1 MNLTILASL
10 LTLLS
15 LTSALPR
22 GYIRD
27 PKLTS
32 SDRKYWQTCT
42 HMHGQEVRINLSKWY
57 QIDIFGI
64 FDCARPATS
73 TCKFYL
79 INWTLKMNA
88 TPSFGVSMISEVPSN
103 PQLTLGLEPTSS
115 HYRKIEI
122 HVKMRIGKYESFFL
136 SRISRVH
143 YGIIDW
149 FTIFDDFGFEN
160 LEFQNA
166 FQLNFLS
173 FWHSLVLCISQ
184 V

>member
-1 MNLTILASL
+1 MGRL
-10 LTLLS
+10 
-15 LTSALPR
+15 
-22 GYIRD
+22 
-27 PKLTS
+27 
-32 SDRKYWQTCT
+32 
-42 HMHGQEVRINLSKWY
+42 
-57 QIDIFGI
+57 FGGSVG
-64 FDCARPATS
+64 CS
-73 TCKFYL
+73 
-79 INWTLKMNA
+79 TLKMDP
-88 TPSFGVSMISEVPSN
+88 TPSFWVSMISEVPSN

-166 FQLNFLS
+166 FQLIFEFLTFIS
-173 FWHSLVLCISQ
+173 FMHFTSLKYIFIRITQSCLLSH
-184 V
+184 